1 MNDPNEKQQLYAE
14 QVRQLH
20 RQAPVALMS
29 APIVSLFMII
39 ILWGVIPHWILVA
52 WYSAILLVTIPKY
65 LLARKFWGSSQSPD
79 SVERWG
85 NRFIIGAALSGTVWG
100 SAGVFLFPAHSTVHQ
115 FFIVLMIG
123 GMVAGASGTYSV
135 IMRVFSVYSLPALVP
150 VTIRFFLFA
159 DKIHIGIGGMILL
172 FELLMFV
179 NAKRV
184 NATIISSLKLRFE
197 NRDLV
202 ESLAAEKKRLEILNT
217 EYANEI
223 VQRKQAEEESR
234 FSKTLLRDVIDL
246 VPVFIC
252 AKNLD
257 GRFILVNKKLTDF
270 YGTTVNKMTGML
282 HADMCEDEEELRVM
296 LAADREVI
304 ESGKPKL
311 IPEEMMENPD
321 GSITV
326 LETYKVPF
334 TAHDEPAVLIVA
346 ADITKRKQ
354 AEEELQKMQKLKS
367 IGTLAGGIAHDFNNI
382 LMGLFGNIEIAKEK
396 LSKNHP
402 GFKFLEEA
410 EKSMNRATRLARQ
423 LLTFA
428 KGGAPVKED
437 INIGTVV
444 EETVRFDL
452 SGSNVMPVFE
462 QEENLWIAEVDKGQM
477 QQVFSNLTINAN
489 QAMPDGGHLFI
500 TLENAD
506 IKENLAPNLNQG
518 KYIKITVRDEGIGI
532 EQNHLD
538 RIFDPYFSTKQA
550 GSGLGLATTYSI
562 INKHSGH
569 IIVDSE
575 LGKGTTFTLYLP
587 ASKSQQ
593 LPETKQPLAER
604 STREQTTRILV
615 MDDEE
620 MIREVTTKMLEISG
634 FSVETA
640 SDGKQ
645 AIEMYKLWMDAGEAF
660 DVVIMDITIPGG
672 IGGKEAI
679 KDILEIDPEARA
691 IVSSG
696 YADDPVMANYAEY
709 GFKGIATK
717 PYTMSDL
724 REVLSRVL
732 EKELHANSRPIN
744 HST

>member
-14 QVRQLH
+14 QVRQLY
-20 RQAPVALMS
+20 RQTPVALLS
-29 APIVSLFMII
+29 APIVSLVMII
-39 ILWGVIPHWILVA
+39 ILWDVIPHWILVA
-52 WYSAILLVTIPKY
+52 WYSIVLLLTISKY
-65 LLARKFWGSSQSPD
+65 LHVRKFWSSSQSPD
-79 SVERWG
+79 SVDRWG
-85 NRFIIGAALSGTVWG
+85 NCLIIGAALSGIVWG
-100 SAGVFLFPAHSTVHQ
+100 SAGVFLFPVHSSIHQ
-115 FFIVLMIG
+115 LFITFMIC

-135 IMRVFSVYSLPALVP
+135 IMRVFSAYILLALLPL
-150 VTIRFFLFA
+150 TIRFFLFG
-159 DKIHIGIGGMILL
+159 DKIHIGIGSMILL
-172 FELLMFV
+172 YVFLMFV

-184 NATIISSLKLRFE
+184 NAAIISSLKLQFE

-202 ESLAAEKKRLEILNT
+202 ESLTVEKKRLEELNT
-217 EYANEI
+217 EYADEI

-234 FSKTLLRDVIDL
+234 LSKTLLRDVIDL
-246 VPVFIC
+246 VPAFIC
-252 AKNLD
+252 AKDLD

-270 YGTTVNKMTGML
+270 YGTTVNEMMGML
-282 HADMCEDEEELRVM
+282 HADMCEDKEELRDI

-304 ESGKPKL
+304 ESGKPKI

-321 GSITV
+321 GSITI
-326 LETYKVPF
+326 LETYKIPF

-354 AEEELQKMQKLKS
+354 AEEELQKVQKLKS

-382 LMGLFGNIEIAKEK
+382 LMGLFGNISIAKEE
-396 LSKNHP
+396 LSKDHP
-402 GFKFLEEA
+402 VLKFLEEA
-410 EKSMNRATRLARQ
+410 EKCRNRATRLTKQ

-428 KGGAPVKED
+428 KGGEPVKEH
-437 INIGTVV
+437 ISIGTLV
-444 EETVRFDL
+444 EEIVRFGR
-452 SGSNVMPVFE
+452 SGSNVIPVFE
-462 QEENLWIAEVDKGQM
+462 QAEDLWMAEVDKGQM

-506 IKENLAPNLNQG
+506 IKENLVPNLNQG
-518 KYIKITVRDEGIGI
+518 KYIKVTVRDEGTGI
-532 EQNHLD
+532 NQKHLE
-538 RIFDPYFSTKQA
+538 RIFDPYFSTKPA

-593 LPETKQPLAER
+593 LPETKQPLAKP
-604 STREQTTRILV
+604 STREQTARILV
-615 MDDEE
+615 MDDDE
-620 MIREVTTKMLEISG
+620 MVRCVTAKMLEVSG

-645 AIEMYKLWMDAGEAF
+645 AVEMYTLWMDAGKAF

-696 YADDPVMANYAEY
+696 YTDDPVMANYAEY
-709 GFKGIATK
+709 GFKGIAKK

-724 REVLSRVL
+724 GAVLSQVL
-732 EKELHANSRPIN
+732 EKGRG
-744 HST
+744 